1 MQMGGMN
8 MDFKLAEKSPNH
20 FAYEY
25 EQDGKKLAEIEW
37 NLRNGIMDMTHTYV
51 SDVLRGQG
59 VAKKLLDQ
67 AADYARENHYKMNP
81 ICSYVVAA
89 FEKSKSYDDVKA

>member
-1 MQMGGMN
+1 ME
-8 MDFKLAEKSPNH
+8 FKLSEKSPNH
-20 FAYEY
+20 FAFEY
-25 EQDGKKLAEIEW
+25 EQDGNKLAEIEW
-37 NLRNGIMDMTHTYV
+37 IQRENTMQMNHTYV

-67 AADYARENHYKMNP
+67 AAEYARENNYKMNA

-89 FEKSKSYDDVKA
+89 FEKSDAYNDVKA

>member
-1 MQMGGMN
+1 
-8 MDFKLAEKSPNH
+8 MDFILKTGNGH

-25 EQDGKKLAEIEW
+25 IDGGERLAEITWSEREGVMH
-37 NLRNGIMDMTHTYV
+37 LDHTYV
-51 SDVLRGQG
+51 SDKLRGQG

-67 AADYARENHYKMNP
+67 AADYARTNQLKINA

-89 FEKSKSYDDVKA
+89 FEKSDAYDDVKL

>member
-1 MQMGGMN
+1 

-25 EQDGKKLAEIEW
+25 EQNGNKLAEIEW

-51 SDVLRGQG
+51 SNELRGQG
-59 VAKKLLDQ
+59 MAKKLLDQ
-67 AADYARENHYKMNP
+67 AANYARENHFKMNP

-89 FEKSKSYDDVKA
+89 FEKSSEYDDVKA